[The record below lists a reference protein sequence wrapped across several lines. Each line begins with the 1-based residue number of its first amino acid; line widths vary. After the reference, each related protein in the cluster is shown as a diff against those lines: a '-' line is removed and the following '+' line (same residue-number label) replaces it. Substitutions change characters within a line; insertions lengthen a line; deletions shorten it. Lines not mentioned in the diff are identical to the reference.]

1 MSTWRERARNREV
14 WKTVT
19 GEDVRNL
26 EGKSQE
32 QRSMEDGDRRRC
44 QLGGKGPGT
53 EKYGRR

>member
-1 MSTWRERARNREV
+1 M
-14 WKTVT
+14 T
-19 GEDVRNL
+19 GEDVNL

-44 QLGGKGPGT
+44 KLGGKETGT

>member
-19 GEDVRNL
+19 GEDVNL

-44 QLGGKGPGT
+44 QLGGKETGT

>member
-19 GEDVRNL
+19 GEDVNL

-44 QLGGKGPGT
+44 KLGGKGPGT